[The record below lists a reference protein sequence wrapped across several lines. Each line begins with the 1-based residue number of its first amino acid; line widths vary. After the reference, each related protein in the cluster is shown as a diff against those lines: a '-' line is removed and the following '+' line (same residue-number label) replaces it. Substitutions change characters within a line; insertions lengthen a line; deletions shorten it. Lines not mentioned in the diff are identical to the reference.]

1 LKPDP
6 GVPARP
12 SANSELP
19 LLQRARN
26 ALRSGVTRYF
36 EQPFAAALARLGVSP
51 NVATLLGLLLA
62 GAAAYFAATGRFPPA
77 GLLVF
82 AAALFDLIDGALA
95 RRAGLVTKRGAFLDS
110 NADRVSESAVLL
122 GLAVHFVQPGVAD
135 RTATI
140 LCFVALAGSLMVSYV
155 RARAEGLG
163 LGGDSKFDGFFTRAE
178 RVGIVAVGLVAGQP
192 VIALWVLAV
201 GTPLSALQR
210 FWSIW
215 RA

>member
-1 LKPDP
+1 VD
-6 GVPARP
+6 
-12 SANSELP
+12 SDLP
-19 LLQRARN
+19 FLQRARN
-26 ALRSGVTRYF
+26 VLRSGITCYF
-36 EQPFAAALARLGVSP
+36 EQPLAGGLARLGVSP

-62 GAAAYFAATGRFPPA
+62 GAAAYFAANGRFPLA

-122 GLAVHFVQPGVAD
+122 GLAVHFVQPGTAD

-163 LGGDSKFDGFFTRAE
+163 LGGDLKFEGFFTRAE
-178 RVGIVAVGLVAGQP
+178 RVVIVAVGLATGQP

-215 RA
+215 RT